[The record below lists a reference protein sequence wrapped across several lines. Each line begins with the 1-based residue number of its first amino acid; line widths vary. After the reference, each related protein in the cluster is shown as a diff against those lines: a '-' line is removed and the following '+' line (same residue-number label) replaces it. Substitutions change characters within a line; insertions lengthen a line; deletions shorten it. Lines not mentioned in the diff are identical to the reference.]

1 MAETRS
7 KSQLPMS
14 EVTARPPGADQ
25 DVQAFRRGLQVGREV
40 AETAVRKIGA
50 WAEEHPGQVVL
61 AGLALGFV
69 LGKLLS
75 GRPQRLIEET
85 E

>member
-1 MAETRS
+1 MAEMRGKT
-7 KSQLPMS
+7 QLPGP
-14 EVTARPPGADQ
+14 EVTGPPVES
-25 DVQAFRRGLQVGREV
+25 DVEVFERGLHAGREL
-40 AETAVRKIGA
+40 AGTAVRRLGA

-69 LGKLLS
+69 LGKLLL
-75 GRPQRLIEET
+75 GRRRTVIEEL

>member
-7 KSQLPMS
+7 KMQLAMP
-14 EVTARPPGADQ
+14 EIGAPHPSAAEDPFQ
-25 DVQAFRRGLQVGREV
+25 RGLQVGRQV

-69 LGKLLS
+69 LGKLLFN
-75 GRPQRLIEET
+75 RPRPVT
-85 E
+85 EDLM

>member
-1 MAETRS
+1 MAETRG
-7 KSQLPMS
+7 KTQLPMP
-14 EVTARPPGADQ
+14 EIAVPRTDG
-25 DVQAFRRGLQVGREV
+25 DVQAFERGLRAGREL
-40 AETAVRKIGA
+40 AETAVRRVGA

-69 LGKLLS
+69 LGKLLL
-75 GRPQRLIEET
+75 GRRRPVIEEL

>member
-1 MAETRS
+1 MAETRG
-7 KSQLPMS
+7 KTQLPMP
-14 EVTARPPGADQ
+14 EITAPHGQ
-25 DVQAFRRGLQVGREV
+25 WDVEAFERGLQAGREL
-40 AETAVRKIGA
+40 AETAVRRVGA

-69 LGKLLS
+69 LGKLLL
-75 GRPQRLIEET
+75 GRRRPLSEEL

>member
-1 MAETRS
+1 MAETRG
-7 KSQLPMS
+7 KTQLPIPEITAPRTGDDV
-14 EVTARPPGADQ
+14 EV
-25 DVQAFRRGLQVGREV
+25 FERGLRAGREL

-61 AGLALGFV
+61 AGVALGFV
-69 LGKLLS
+69 LGKLLL
-75 GRPQRLIEET
+75 GRRKTVIEEL